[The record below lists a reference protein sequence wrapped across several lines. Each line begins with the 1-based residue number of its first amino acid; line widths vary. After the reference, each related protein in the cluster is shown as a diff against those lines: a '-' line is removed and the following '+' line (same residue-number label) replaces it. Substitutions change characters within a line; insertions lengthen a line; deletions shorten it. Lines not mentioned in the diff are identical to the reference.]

1 METLNLVLGNPKGCL
16 RPPVFKQPL
25 DISLKMPVIPT
36 KPMPE
41 VDTVPTGRLNGVARP
56 WDYRGGFVRAP
67 LIEIVFNNRLT
78 KQARLLWLWL
88 AAVHPS
94 SHGISWADCEKVM
107 CCATKARRSC
117 LAQLVD
123 EGFVTIEDN
132 GTVTMHD
139 PYAAYNSARDEIIP
153 RINLDFDYN
162 EQQNFSEKTE
172 SIAEEPQE
180 NVNNEIV
187 PEQKVKKVQTN
198 RFEMVTNVIVC
209 WNTYKPKSYSKIRT
223 LSAKQLEAVNKHLKN
238 LGEKQSRVCNLI
250 QSVCKGIEKSD
261 FWSNKIDQ
269 SGRTF
274 SAVFGYGNPQD
285 IKLKNVEN
293 LFILGQDDPEAAL
306 QPESFLQEDQ
316 DLIRIHKYISFEYE
330 KACNRNNET
339 DIERWKGELD
349 TINDQLNNNHISTE
363 STNDSPILYTKS
375 R

>member
-1 METLNLVLGNPKGCL
+1 ML
-16 RPPVFKQPL
+16 
-25 DISLKMPVIPT
+25 
-36 KPMPE
+36 E
-41 VDTVPTGRLNGVARP
+41 VDAVPTGRLNGVDRP

-67 LIEIVFNNRLT
+67 LTEIVFNSRLT

-117 LAQLVD
+117 LTQLVD
-123 EGFVTIEDN
+123 EGFVTVEDN

-139 PYAAYNSARDEIIP
+139 PYAAYMDVRDEIIP
-153 RINLDFDYN
+153 QIKLDFDYN
-162 EQQNFSEKTE
+162 EQQDFSEKTKLV
-172 SIAEEPQE
+172 AEELQE
-180 NVNNEIV
+180 SVNIETASD
-187 PEQKVKKVQTN
+187 QRVKKTQAN
-198 RFEMVTNVIVC
+198 KLEMVTSIIEC
-209 WNTYKPKSYSKIRT
+209 WNTCKPKSYSKIRT

-238 LGEKQSRVCNLI
+238 LGEKQSYVCDLI
-250 QSVCKGIEKSD
+250 QGVCKGIQRSD
-261 FWSNKIDQ
+261 FWSNKIDH

-293 LFILGQDDPEAAL
+293 LFILGQDDPDVTL
-306 QPESFLQEDQ
+306 RLDSFLQEDE

-330 KACNRNNET
+330 KACNRNNDT

-349 TINDQLNNNHISTE
+349 SINDQLNNNHIFAE
-363 STNDSPILYTKS
+363 STNDSSILYTKS